1 MSSVQVQLSPS
12 RNARISFWVQMALVI
27 FWLVYGGALIATEN
41 PTDDQSYLHIIFLT
55 LAFFYLIYILASYT
69 PLFGI
74 QAYLQV
80 TPEYIVQKQGLFR
93 PKLPIAFS
101 KIEAMHN
108 SSHGL
113 HLRLKDG
120 TNHYID
126 LFQINKK
133 ADRERVKEEIRQA
146 ATFHEISF
154 SHGPSIDQ

>member
-12 RNARISFWVQMALVI
+12 RNAKISFWVQLALVI
-27 FWLVYGGALIATEN
+27 FWIVYGGALLATES
-41 PTDDQSYLHIIFLT
+41 PTDDQSYLHIIFII

-93 PKLPIAFS
+93 PKLPIPFS
-101 KIEAMHN
+101 DIEAMHL

-113 HLRLKDG
+113 HLRLNNG

-133 ADRERVKEEIRQA
+133 SDRERVKEEIRQA
-146 ATFHEISF
+146 ATFHDISL
-154 SHGPSIDQ
+154 SQGPSLEP

>member
-12 RNARISFWVQMALVI
+12 RNARISFWVQLALVI
-27 FWLVYGGALIATEN
+27 FWLVYGGALLATEN
-41 PTDDQSYLHIIFLT
+41 PTDDQNYLHIIFLT
-55 LAFFYLIYILASYT
+55 LAFFYLLYILASYT

-101 KIEAMHN
+101 YIDTMHV

-120 TNHYID
+120 TSHYID

-133 ADRERVKEEIRQA
+133 ADRERVKEELRQA
-146 ATFHEISF
+146 AAFHQINF
-154 SHGPSIDQ
+154 SQGPTLDP